1 MRCRRKMWRN
11 LSETCRRIICKR
23 SASTITEPGVN
34 LCTGVGDSGK
44 CGKIDREGNFKV
56 CYVQKKS

>member
-1 MRCRRKMWRN
+1 MWRN

-56 CYVQKKS
+56 CYVKKKS